1 MTQGGTNLTAKGSV
15 AGESRVTTYIGATT
29 GIGEVVMA
37 SLKAMQTMQTLMAA
51 KVTQVTELIA
61 GFSCSLEGIE
71 THRDQASGRIGEN

>member
-1 MTQGGTNLTAKGSV
+1 
-15 AGESRVTTYIGATT
+15 
-29 GIGEVVMA
+29 MA